1 MSDALWLGR
10 WPWPTLISPPA
21 RPELVEE
28 QPGDGHI
35 PGLVDEAN

>member
-10 WPWPTLISPPA
+10 WPWPTLISPPS
-21 RPELVEE
+21 PELVEE
-28 QPGDGHI
+28 QPDTGHI